1 MAWQTGFAAKRPRGA
16 MVVFAGLVLHR
27 GAVLS
32 ATAPPTRRQHLSAL
46 ALAFLCAVLFLRDGL
61 LPGRALVPHP
71 VELFDVHMAEAIGNG
86 TFDPATAYRGNLGMA
101 DKYMQSL
108 CWDRVMQDRFAAA
121 EWPRWTRD
129 IGSGAPFVPQMAQP
143 WQPINLLLLFL
154 PSEQWYGWWY
164 LVHLVLFG
172 YFAWVFL
179 RRLGC
184 RHASALFG
192 LVAAVLG
199 TWTQCKLHHNVI
211 LTAALSVWPMLT
223 AVHDLVAAPGAGAVR
238 LRTIGWLALWTGL
251 SWSSGFVV
259 VSLQATWLAMLW
271 SLFLA
276 VRKPRGERLRGLLP
290 VGLGLALGGALATAN
305 MLPILMAAEVAA
317 RSGVFDLQRL
327 ADHGL
332 EWDHALSLCWPDLF
346 SWAADRIYEP
356 RPDEPFQC
364 YTHTPWSQLVLFAQP
379 LSPADGS
386 AFQSWVETSFS
397 IGAAGLG
404 CVCLALFDQ
413 SRRTVVAFFAAGA
426 LLAFG
431 IATADRPFLWLAAI
445 VPGLGAGDLRR
456 LLFVVATCLVVLS
469 ALGADALLCAR
480 PRWPLRALLGT
491 VAAASLVAVFWL
503 QQNAEPEAFVHA
515 YARLYAADAGHPDV
529 IKLGGTA
536 ELIAAKVIEV
546 AAPGEVQQNQHM
558 LATTAWRA
566 LVAALVAIAATF
578 LRPQKCMLVLTAL
591 SAVELLHTG
600 LGPVQSVPARS
611 VATPP
616 KVLLPVLAAP
626 AQNGVRPRL
635 QRLVVD
641 RGAPN
646 VAALPGNFPGYL
658 GIEDASAYNPLSPA
672 RFEEFFN
679 AIEPDR
685 PGKHDVDHAGAGVGS
700 FHDPISLGHPLCDLF
715 GIRFVLTRS
724 DVEAREGLEDRTPP
738 GTGGY
743 RLLERTTT
751 LPRATFVREID
762 VLTDKNERLA
772 VLHDWNRDVR
782 HRVVLEDPTC
792 KRPAGMDAG
801 EPFVAIDEHRDERVA
816 VTVRTQADGYLRLH
830 DPYDAGW
837 RVSVDGAEQTLY
849 VADHYLRAVYV
860 PRGDHTVVFTYDGA
874 RVVWPLRVS
883 LMALVIVVVLLCQG
897 LRRQP

>member
-1 MAWQTGFAAKRPRGA
+1 VFAAA
-16 MVVFAGLVLHR
+16 VLHR
-27 GAVLS
+27 GDVLS

-46 ALAFLCAVLFLRDGL
+46 GLAFLCAVLFLRDGL

-71 VELFDVHMAEAIGNG
+71 VELFDVHMAEAIANG
-86 TFDPATAYRGNLGMA
+86 TFDPTTAYRGNLGMA

-121 EWPRWTRD
+121 EWPRWTND

-143 WQPINLLLLFL
+143 YEPINLLLFLL

-172 YFAWVFL
+172 YFAWSFL
-179 RRLGC
+179 RRIGC
-184 RHASALFG
+184 QHASALFG
-192 LVAAVLG
+192 LVVAVLG

-211 LTAALSVWPMLT
+211 LTAALSVWPMLS
-223 AVHDLVAAPGAGAVR
+223 AVHDLVAIPAAGAPR
-238 LRTIGWLALWTGL
+238 GRTIGWLGLWTGL

-259 VSLQATWLAMLW
+259 VSMQATWLAMLW
-271 SLFLA
+271 SLFLT
-276 VRKPRGERLRGLLP
+276 VRKPRGERLRGLVP
-290 VGLGLALGGALATAN
+290 VGLGLALGGALAAAN
-305 MLPILMAAEVAA
+305 MVPILMAAEMAA

-332 EWDHALSLCWPDLF
+332 EWDHALTLCWPDLF

-356 RPDEPFQC
+356 RPGEPFKC
-364 YTHTPWSQLVLFAQP
+364 YTQMPWSQLVLFAQP

-404 CVCLALFDQ
+404 CVCLALFDKG
-413 SRRTVVAFFAAGA
+413 RRGLVGFFAAAA

-469 ALGADALLCAR
+469 GLGADALLCAR
-480 PRWPLRALLGT
+480 PRWPMRALLGA
-491 VAAASLVAVFWL
+491 VAAVSLAAVFWL

-515 YARLYAADAGHPDV
+515 YASLYAADSGHPDV
-529 IKLGGTA
+529 IRLGGTA
-536 ELIAAKVIEV
+536 DVIAAKVIQA

-558 LATTAWRA
+558 LAVTAWRA
-566 LVAALVAIAATF
+566 LVTALCAIAASF
-578 LRPQKCMLVLTAL
+578 LRPHKGVLAL
-591 SAVELLHTG
+591 AALGAAELLHTG
-600 LGPVQSVPARS
+600 LGPVLTVPARS

-616 KVLLPVLAAP
+616 KVLQPVLSAP
-626 AQNGVRPRL
+626 APNGVRPRL

-641 RGAPN
+641 HNAPK

-658 GIEDASAYNPLSPA
+658 GIEDATAYNPLSPA
-672 RFEEFFN
+672 RFEEFFD
-679 AIEPDR
+679 AIEP
-685 PGKHDVDHAGAGVGS
+685 KVDYSGAGVGS
-700 FHDPISLGHPLCDLF
+700 FHDAISLAHPLCDLF

-724 DVEAREGLEDRTPP
+724 NVEARDGLEDRTPP
-738 GTGGY
+738 GTGGF

-762 VLTDKNERLA
+762 VLPDKKERLA
-772 VLHDWNRDVR
+772 ALRDVNRDVR
-782 HRVVLEDPTC
+782 HRVVLEDPTAR
-792 KRPAGMDAG
+792 RPTATDAG
-801 EPFVAIDEHRDERVA
+801 DATVAIDEHLDERVA
-816 VTVRTQADGYLRLH
+816 VTVRTQADGYLRLA
-830 DPYDAGW
+830 DPWDPGW
-837 RVSVDGAEQTLY
+837 RVCVDGKEQALY

-860 PRGDHTVVFTYDGA
+860 PQGEHKVVFTYDGA
-874 RVVWPLRVS
+874 RVVWPLRLTLV
-883 LMALVIVVVLLCQG
+883 ALAVIVVLLCRG
-897 LRRQP
+897 PRRLP

>member
-1 MAWQTGFAAKRPRGA
+1 V
-16 MVVFAGLVLHR
+16 VVFAGSVLHR
-27 GAVLS
+27 GAVPS

-46 ALAFLCAVLFLRDGL
+46 GLAFLCAVLFLRDGL
-61 LPGRALVPHP
+61 LPGRALVPYP
-71 VELFDVHMAEAIGNG
+71 VELFDVHMAEAIATG

-121 EWPRWTRD
+121 ELPRWTRD
-129 IGSGAPFVPQMAQP
+129 IGGGAPFVPQMAQP
-143 WQPINLLLLFL
+143 WQPINLLLLLL
-154 PSEQWYGWWY
+154 PSEQWYGWWC

-179 RRLGC
+179 RRIGC
-184 RHASALFG
+184 QHASALFG

-223 AVHDLVAAPGAGAVR
+223 AVHDLVTAPGPGAARV
-238 LRTIGWLALWTGL
+238 RTIGWLGLWTGL

-259 VSLQATWLAMLW
+259 VSLQATLLTMSW

-276 VRKPRGERLRGLLP
+276 ARKPRAERLRGLLP
-290 VGLGLALGGALATAN
+290 VGLGLALGGALAAAN

-317 RSGVFDLQRL
+317 RSAVFDLQRL

-332 EWDHALSLCWPDLF
+332 EWDHALSLCWPDLL
-346 SWAADRIYEP
+346 SWAGDRIYEP
-356 RPDEPFQC
+356 RPEGPPFQC
-364 YTHTPWSQLVLFAQP
+364 HARPPWSQLVLFEHP

-386 AFQSWVETSFS
+386 AFHSWVETSFS
-397 IGAAGLG
+397 IGAVGLG
-404 CVCLALFDQ
+404 CVCLALFDKG
-413 SRRTVVAFFAAGA
+413 RRGAVAFFAAAA
-426 LLAFG
+426 LVAFG
-431 IATADRPFLWLAAI
+431 IATADQPFLGLAAI
-445 VPGLGAGDLRR
+445 VPGLAKGDLRR
-456 LLFVVATCLVVLS
+456 LLFVVAMCLVVLS

-480 PRWPLRALLGT
+480 PRWPMRALLGS
-491 VAAASLVAVFWL
+491 VAAASLVAVIWL
-503 QQNAEPEAFVHA
+503 QQNAEPADFVHA
-515 YARLYAADAGHPDV
+515 YARLYAADSGHPDV
-529 IKLGGTA
+529 IKLGGSA
-536 ELIAAKVIEV
+536 EAIAAAASAV

-558 LATTAWRA
+558 LALTAWRA
-566 LVAALVAIAATF
+566 LITALVAIAASF
-578 LRPQKCMLVLTAL
+578 LRPHKSVLVLTAL
-591 SAVELLHTG
+591 SAVELLHSG
-600 LGPVQSVPARS
+600 LGPVQTVPARS

-616 KVLLPVLAAP
+616 KVLQPVLAAP

-635 QRLVVD
+635 QRLVVGD
-641 RGAPN
+641 ASN
-646 VAALPGNFPGYL
+646 VAALPGNFPAYL
-658 GIEDASAYNPLSPA
+658 GIEDGSAYNPLSPA
-672 RFEEFFN
+672 RFEEFFT

-685 PGKHDVDHAGAGVGS
+685 PGKHNVHHSGSGVGL
-700 FHDPISLGHPLCDLF
+700 FHDPMSLGHPLCDLF
-715 GIRFVLTRS
+715 GIRFVLTRT
-724 DVEAREGLEDRTPP
+724 DVAARQGLEDRTPP
-738 GTGGY
+738 DTGGY

-762 VLTDKNERLA
+762 VLPDKNERLA
-772 VLHDWNRDVR
+772 TLRDWNRDVR

-792 KRPAGMDAG
+792 RRPAAMQAGDAL
-801 EPFVAIDEHRDERVA
+801 VAIDEHRDERVV
-816 VTVRTQADGYLRLH
+816 VTVSTQADGYLRLH
-830 DPYDAGW
+830 DPYDPGW

-860 PRGDHTVVFTYDGA
+860 PPGQHTVVFTYDGA

-883 LMALVIVVVLLCQG
+883 LLALVVVVVLLRHG

>member
-1 MAWQTGFAAKRPRGA
+1 
-16 MVVFAGLVLHR
+16 MVVFGCTVLHR
-27 GAVLS
+27 GAVPS

-46 ALAFLCAVLFLRDGL
+46 GLAFLCAVLFLRDGL

-71 VELFDVHMAEAIGNG
+71 VELFDVHMAEAIANG

-101 DKYMQSL
+101 DKYLQSL

-121 EWPRWTRD
+121 EWPRWTCD

-143 WQPINLLLLFL
+143 FEPINLLLLLL

-172 YFAWVFL
+172 YFAWLFL
-179 RRLGC
+179 RRIGC
-184 RHASALFG
+184 QHESALFG
-192 LVAAVLG
+192 LVVAVLG

-211 LTAALSVWPMLT
+211 LTAALSVWPMLS
-223 AVHDLVAAPGAGAVR
+223 AVHDLVAAPVAGAPR
-238 LRTIGWLALWTGL
+238 RRTIGWLGLWTGL

-271 SLFLA
+271 ALFLA

-305 MLPILMAAEVAA
+305 MVPILMAAEVSA

-332 EWDHALSLCWPDLF
+332 EWDHAFSLCWPDLF

-356 RPDEPFQC
+356 RRGGPTFQC
-364 YTHTPWSQLVLFAQP
+364 YAEPPWSQLVLFAQP
-379 LSPADGS
+379 RSPVDGS
-386 AFQSWVETSFS
+386 FFQSWVETSFS

-404 CVCLALFDQ
+404 CVCLALFDR
-413 SRRTVVAFFAAGA
+413 SRRVVVAFFAAAA

-480 PRWPLRALLGT
+480 LRWPMRTLLGT
-491 VAAASLVAVFWL
+491 VAAVSLVAVFWL
-503 QQNAEPEAFVHA
+503 NQNAEPDAFVHA
-515 YARLYAADAGHPDV
+515 YAKLYAADSGHPDV
-529 IKLGGTA
+529 IALGGTA
-536 ELIAAKVIEV
+536 DAIAAKAIAA

-566 LVAALVAIAATF
+566 LAAALCAIAASF
-578 LRPQKCMLVLTAL
+578 LRPHRCVLVLGAL
-591 SAVELLHTG
+591 SAAELLHTG
-600 LGPVQSVPARS
+600 LGPVLTVPAQS

-616 KVLLPVLAAP
+616 KVLQPVLAAP

-641 RGAPN
+641 RDAPK

-658 GIEDASAYNPLSPA
+658 GIEDATAYNPLSPS
-672 RFEEFFN
+672 RFEEFFD
-679 AIEPDR
+679 AIEPRIDYS
-685 PGKHDVDHAGAGVGS
+685 GAGVGS
-700 FHDPISLGHPLCDLF
+700 FHDPMSLGHPLCDLF

-724 DVEAREGLEDRTPP
+724 DVAAREGLDDRTPP
-738 GTGGY
+738 GTGGF

-751 LPRATFVREID
+751 MPRATFVRAID
-762 VLTDKNERLA
+762 VLPDKKERLA
-772 VLHDWNRDVR
+772 ALRDVNRDVQ
-782 HRVVLEDPTC
+782 HRVVLEDPTA
-792 KRPAGMDAG
+792 KRPTAEDGGDAQ
-801 EPFVAIDEHRDERVA
+801 VAIDEHRDERVR
-816 VTVRTQADGYLRLH
+816 VTVRTQSDGYLRLA
-830 DPYDAGW
+830 DPYDPGW
-837 RVSVDGAEQTLY
+837 RVCVDGKEQTLY

-860 PRGDHTVVFTYDGA
+860 PPGEHTVVFTYDGA

-883 LMALVIVVVLLCQG
+883 LMALAVVVVLWCRG